1 MDNDLKIC
9 NDILYHKTYLE
20 SDIVFELELKKIED
34 PLLRL
39 GILLELYLHSKNW
52 DSKVDKI
59 IKTINLL
66 FDGTSNKTDSEIINI
81 HEYFRSNL
89 NDWRSKNIKMPKKE
103 DLNQCLEFLN
113 WLLTIIREKDLVNL
127 DWSIHPEIGIEYLK
141 LSEGSRTE
149 LKKVLLNQEKYEEL
163 SIIKKW
169 ENN

>member
-9 NDILYHKTYLE
+9 NDILYNKTYLE

-34 PLLRL
+34 PLLRM
-39 GILLELYLHSKNW
+39 GILLELYLHYKNW

-66 FDGTSNKTDSEIINI
+66 FDGTSNKTNSEIINI
-81 HEYFRSNL
+81 HEYFRNNL
-89 NDWRSKNIKMPKKE
+89 NDWRSKNIPKKE
-103 DLNQCLEFLN
+103 DLNQCLEFFNYMIKILKEN
-113 WLLTIIREKDLVNL
+113 DLTYL
-127 DWSIHPEIGIEYLK
+127 DWSTQPKLEIEFLK
-141 LSEGSRTE
+141 LSEGARTE
-149 LKKVLLNQEKYEEL
+149 LKKILLNQEKYEEL